1 MPTVRETFE
10 AMPSRFRP
18 ERAQGVS
25 ATIQYE
31 ITGEGGGRW
40 CATIANGSCALAEGT
55 APSPTL
61 TVTMAAQDWLDLTQG
76 KLAGQAAF
84 LSGKLKLKGD
94 MSLAL
99 RLPGL
104 FAL

>member
-10 AMPSRFRP
+10 AMPGRFRP
-18 ERAQGVS
+18 ERAQEVR

-31 ITGEGGGRW
+31 ITGEGGGCW
-40 CATIANGSCALAEGT
+40 YATIAAGACAIAEGT

-76 KLAGQAAF
+76 RLAGQAAF
-84 LSGKLKLKGD
+84 LSGRLKLRGD
-94 MSLAL
+94 MSLAM
-99 RLPGL
+99 RLAGM
-104 FAL
+104 FAI

>member
-10 AMPSRFRP
+10 AMPGRFRP
-18 ERAQGVS
+18 ERARGVS

-40 CATIANGSCALAEGT
+40 YVTIADGSCALTEGT

-61 TVTMAAQDWLDLTQG
+61 TLTMAAQDWLDLTQG

-84 LSGKLKLKGD
+84 LAGKLKLKGD

-99 RLPGL
+99 RLPGM